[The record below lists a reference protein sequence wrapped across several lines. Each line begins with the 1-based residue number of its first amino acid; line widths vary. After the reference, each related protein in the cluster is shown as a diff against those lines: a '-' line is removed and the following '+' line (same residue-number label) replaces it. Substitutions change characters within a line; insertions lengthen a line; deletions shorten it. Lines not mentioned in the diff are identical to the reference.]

1 LARVKEAEK
10 TNAEAQSSLRY
21 AEKRFRRRGIL
32 EIRTSLYRDGNAT
45 EYRGIA
51 ANPQGLD
58 ARKSG
63 VELLAVR

>member
-10 TNAEAQSSLRY
+10 TDAEAQSSRRY

-32 EIRTSLYRDGNAT
+32 EFRTSLYRDGNAT

-51 ANPQGLD
+51 ANPQGFD
-58 ARKSG
+58 TRKSG
-63 VELLAVR
+63 VKLLAVR